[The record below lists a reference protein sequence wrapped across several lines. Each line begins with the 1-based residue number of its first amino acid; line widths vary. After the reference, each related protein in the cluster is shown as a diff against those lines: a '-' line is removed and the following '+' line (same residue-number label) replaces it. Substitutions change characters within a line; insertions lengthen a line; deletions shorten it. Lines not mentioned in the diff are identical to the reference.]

1 MQDRTCPTP
10 YCHDGAPDPIV
21 VVPAV
26 VRVQKDYGRGS
37 YYEQEKRE
45 EIGRLA
51 VRARS
56 SELPRE
62 CNNVTI
68 RYPVRDEAP
77 SSISSLFLVYE
88 GVRVVCFLHLLRA
101 RALPQSNPLAPRFP
115 ANRHLHLSSA
125 PTTFPL
131 LALTPPTRI
140 NAEGVYYVS
149 TTRPFICCVGQVD
162 KGIKVAM
169 GEECSTP

>member
-1 MQDRTCPTP
+1 M
-10 YCHDGAPDPIV
+10 
-21 VVPAV
+21 
-26 VRVQKDYGRGS
+26 
-37 YYEQEKRE
+37 
-45 EIGRLA
+45 
-51 VRARS
+51 RARS

-68 RYPVRDEAP
+68 RYRVRDEAP

-88 GVRVVCFLHLLRA
+88 GEVVCFLLHLLLA

-125 PTTFPL
+125 PPTTFPL
-131 LALTPPTRI
+131 LALTPTRI

-169 GEECSTP
+169 GEECSPPLRVGCKSFCCTTLKRCGSCCTVSFDDLIARSAA